1 MDGSPSEPSALRFGT
16 FRLELETAELY
27 KNGTLIK
34 LQPQPFKVLAL
45 LAGHTGQ
52 LVTREQLQQEIWGRE
67 TFVDFEKG
75 LNFCIKQI
83 RDALGTDADAP
94 RYIETLPRR
103 GYRFIAPVEVC
114 DHSSAVARVAPVAA
128 LGAQA
133 AVLPRPQRWSWLIGG
148 AAAVLAGV
156 AALALWHPWRPRL
169 VFQQRDWVLIASFEN
184 RTGEPIFDGT
194 LEYALERELS
204 NSRFVN
210 VVPRDRIL
218 DTFKLMRKP
227 ADTRLDGALGREV
240 CLRDGGIRALLT
252 GRIEKLDTAYLLS
265 AQIVDPIPGVAVAS
279 VSEEATSQR
288 EVVQVLR
295 RMADGV
301 RAKLGE
307 ALPLINQNEQKL
319 AKVTTPSLK
328 ALQLYSQASVA
339 ADQGKFEAAI
349 ELMNQAVAEDS
360 SFASAHL
367 ELGIWY
373 GATQKYK
380 EATPHFQR
388 ARELADTATDPE
400 RYRIL
405 GYYAQLSLHDDQ
417 TAAQEFEAWISRYP
431 DDAEAVG
438 MVPFVYWRLGR
449 WRDAIPYV
457 VRLAQLRPND
467 FGANL
472 YATEALATW
481 EKDLAGAHT
490 YLERARALV
499 PADRTGQERQ
509 LAWLDLFPAYEA
521 WLKDDVG
528 EAQRIV
534 DRVAHRIESQKSGS
548 MEEKMYGYHI
558 AFCYLTL
565 GELDQ
570 AERWAERLRVPDEP
584 ELRLV
589 PLAIFAFARG
599 NGEGLRRYVA
609 QARRTYDSPTLL
621 LLRLRAEPPGQAEK
635 AILAVEKTEVS
646 RQLLKIARGE
656 LALARGETTDALQ
669 LLEEGI
675 AGAGAGDRPAFFLGS
690 ESLAKA
696 YEQRDD
702 LPKAI
707 QVLERASKQR
717 PGVYPRQGLI
727 GYFWVRTQSQLAQLY
742 RKAGRDRDARKI
754 EDELLKLLAYADS
767 DYPMLLDLNRLQNSV
782 ATHSAN

>member
-1 MDGSPSEPSALRFGT
+1 MGGSPSESSALQFAA
-16 FRLELETAELY
+16 FKLVLETAELY

-45 LAGHTGQ
+45 LASHAGQ
-52 LVTREQLQQEIWGRE
+52 LVTREQIQQQIWGSE

-83 RDALGTDADAP
+83 RAALGDDAETP
-94 RYIETLPRR
+94 RYIETLPKR
-103 GYRFIAPVEVC
+103 GYRFIANVTVDGFSLATPTEAPAGLEPRVQAWIRWRGWLWVAAATVV
-114 DHSSAVARVAPVAA
+114 AVAVVF
-128 LGAQA
+128 
-133 AVLPRPQRWSWLIGG
+133 
-148 AAAVLAGV
+148 
-156 AALALWHPWRPRL
+156 ALWQPWRPRL
-169 VFQQRDWVLIASFEN
+169 AFQQRDWVLITTFEN
-184 RTGEPIFDGT
+184 RTGEPVFDGT
-194 LEYALERELS
+194 LEYTLERELS

-218 DTFKLMRKP
+218 DTLKLMRKP
-227 ADTRLDGALGREV
+227 ADTRLKGVLGREV

-252 GRIEKLDTAYLLS
+252 GRIEKLDTTYLLS
-265 AQIVDPIPGVAVAS
+265 AQIVDPTRDVVVAS
-279 VSEEATSQR
+279 VSEEAASQR
-288 EVVQVLR
+288 EVVPALR
-295 RMADGV
+295 RIANRV

-307 ALPLINQNEQKL
+307 ALPLINQSDQKL

-360 SFASAHL
+360 SFTSAHL

-388 ARELADTATDPE
+388 ARELADTATERE

-405 GYYAQLSLHDDQ
+405 GTYYVSFLHDDQ
-417 TAAQEFEAWISRYP
+417 KALQEFEAWTSRYP
-431 DDAEAVG
+431 DDAEPVG
-438 MVPFVYWRLGR
+438 KLANVYWRLGR
-449 WRDAIPYV
+449 WRDAARNA
-457 VRLAQLRPND
+457 VRYAQLRPND
-467 FGANL
+467 FGAQL
-472 YATEALATW
+472 YAAEALATW

-490 YLERARALV
+490 YLERARALA
-499 PADRTGQERQ
+499 PADPTGLETE

-521 WLKDDVG
+521 WLRDDFV
-528 EAQRIV
+528 EAKRIV
-534 DRVAHRIESQKSGS
+534 DQVAHRTDSRKSGS
-548 MEEKMYGYHI
+548 MHEKMYGYHL
-558 AFCYLTL
+558 ANFYLTL
-565 GELDQ
+565 GEFNQ
-570 AERWAERLRVPDEP
+570 AERWGERLRFSDEP
-584 ELRLV
+584 EVGIL
-589 PLAIFAFARG
+589 PLALSAFARG
-599 NGEGLRRYVA
+599 NREGLKRYLA
-609 QARRTYDSPTLL
+609 QARRTYDSVTLL
-621 LLRLRAEPPGQAEK
+621 LLRLRVEPSDQAGK

-656 LALARGETTDALQ
+656 LALARGKKTEAFQ

-696 YEQRDD
+696 YEQRGD

-707 QVLERASKQR
+707 QVLEEASKQR
-717 PGVYPRQGLI
+717 AGVYPRVGMI
-727 GYFWVRTQSQLAQLY
+727 GDCWIGTQYQLAQLY
-742 RKAGRDRDARKI
+742 RKAGRDEDARKI
-754 EDELLKLLAYADS
+754 EDELLKLLAYADP
-767 DYPMLLDLNRLQNSV
+767 DYPLLVQLKTARSAPRNP
-782 ATHSAN
+782 SAN